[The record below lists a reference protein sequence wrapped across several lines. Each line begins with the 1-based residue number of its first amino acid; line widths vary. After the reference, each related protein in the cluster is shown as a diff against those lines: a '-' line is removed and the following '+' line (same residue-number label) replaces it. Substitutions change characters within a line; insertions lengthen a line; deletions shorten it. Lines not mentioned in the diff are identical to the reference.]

1 MIAWKTALGLFAR
14 FLVYSLIVILI
25 DFVLIVSLTG
35 GINQIKYTL
44 SFVMLLEGG
53 MGLIVGGA
61 TALYSPSVAKIS
73 EVLFHSKPWNSKR
86 QKEIETQVEVF
97 IVTGGILIFEALLL
111 SAI

>member
-1 MIAWKTALGLFAR
+1 MITWKNALRLFAR
-14 FLVYSLIVILI
+14 FLLYSLIVISI

-35 GINQIKYTL
+35 GMNQIIYTL
-44 SFVMLLEGG
+44 SFIMLLEGG

-86 QKEIETQVEVF
+86 QKEIETHMEVF
-97 IVTGGILIFEALLL
+97 IITGIILIFEALLL